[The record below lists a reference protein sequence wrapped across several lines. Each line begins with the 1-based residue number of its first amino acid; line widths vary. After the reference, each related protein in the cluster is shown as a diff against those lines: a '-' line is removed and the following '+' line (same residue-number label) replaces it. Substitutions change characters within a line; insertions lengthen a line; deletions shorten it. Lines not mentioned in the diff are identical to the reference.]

1 MTLPAY
7 SMAEQISLASTSNQ
21 IVIRNFLQANFDNQ
35 LPGVILNGI
44 LLCEHHNIKSSL
56 HPNISLPQL
65 HANEKLCMVLNVL
78 RTSWSEE
85 QMTTYY
91 LHQKKTLL
99 PTTMDSK
106 QARNIIFFHLQQYQC
121 FQLKNTNAIYKMKYL
136 GLFTLNGLLR
146 LKFLLRLG
154 ATAAFLA
161 ASVASGKWFPW
172 KFDLFRARAPCQK
185 IKTKIIE
192 GVIFQ
197 GFPLPQT
204 KLRFIKKLY
213 LYIKD
218 KK

>member
-1 MTLPAY
+1 MASFYVNITTLNLRCTPISPSPNYMPMKSCAWFWMY
-7 SMAEQISLASTSNQ
+7 WGQAEVKNKWPHITC
-21 IVIRNFLQANFDNQ
+21 IRKRH
-35 LPGVILNGI
+35 
-44 LLCEHHNIKSSL
+44 CY
-56 HPNISLPQL
+56 PQPW
-65 HANEKLCMVLNVL
+65 
-78 RTSWSEE
+78 T
-85 QMTTYY
+85 Q
-91 LHQKKTLL
+91 
-99 PTTMDSK
+99 

-121 FQLKNTNAIYKMKYL
+121 FQLKDTNAIYKMKYL